1 MKPSPKLQVLLLCA
15 AVFIGSPYI
24 PTAVLTLLVGNK
36 ISVFL
41 VLGLVL
47 YAISIDSALGI
58 AVFLSVAALFLEQ
71 RRRTVE
77 KVTIMNDVKEAPPP
91 FSVEQLDKPA
101 PNIVPGEVHPP
112 SKEADVEDYSFEP
125 TEQTGTNKYEPGSDE
140 YNDKQPLETVPPRP
154 GDVSDFLQAK
164 GLANINSA

>member
-1 MKPSPKLQVLLLCA
+1 MKPSAKLLTLLACA
-15 AVFIGSPYI
+15 AVFVGSPYI

-36 ISVFL
+36 ISAFL
-41 VLGLVL
+41 VLGIVL
-47 YAISIDSALGI
+47 YALSMGI
-58 AVFLSVAALFLEQ
+58 AAFLSIAALFLEQ

-77 KVTIMNDVKEAPPP
+77 KVAKMNDVKEAPPP

-112 SKEADVEDYSFEP
+112 SKEAEVDDYSFEP
-125 TEQTGTNKYEPGSDE
+125 MEQTGTNKYEPGSDE
-140 YNDKQPLETVPPRP
+140 YNEKQPLETVPPRP
-154 GDVSDFLQAK
+154 GDVSEFLQAK